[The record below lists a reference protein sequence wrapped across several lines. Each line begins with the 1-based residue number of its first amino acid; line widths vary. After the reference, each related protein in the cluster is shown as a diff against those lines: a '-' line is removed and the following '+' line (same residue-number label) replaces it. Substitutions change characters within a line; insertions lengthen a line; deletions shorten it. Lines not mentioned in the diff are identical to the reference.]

1 MRRIQGNP
9 CPSFPACFRPIS
21 PSFPMFSQRHCERAG
36 LHTSDSPGL
45 FELRLEHSYSLRAHR
60 VLALRPRETRSL
72 RADEAMPFAVPP
84 PSRPSDATLD
94 FAGFRCIWFPM
105 PVWRSYHLARPA
117 NQAVTL
123 AATAQSAVVCL
134 GFQTTCLMSFV
145 HAHQGVL
152 PCQRPPLNAP
162 RN

>member
-9 CPSFPACFRPIS
+9 RPSFPVCFRPIS
-21 PSFPMFSQRHCERAG
+21 PSFPMFSQGHRWRSG
-36 LHTSDSPGL
+36 LHISDSSGL
-45 FELRLEHSYSLRAHR
+45 LELSLEQRPSLRAHR
-60 VLALRPRETRSL
+60 VLAIRPGETRSP
-72 RADEAMPFAVPP
+72 RADEAMFFAVPP

-105 PVWRSYHLARPA
+105 PHWRSYHLARPA
-117 NQAVTL
+117 NHAVTL

-134 GFQTTCLMSFV
+134 RFQTTCLMSFV